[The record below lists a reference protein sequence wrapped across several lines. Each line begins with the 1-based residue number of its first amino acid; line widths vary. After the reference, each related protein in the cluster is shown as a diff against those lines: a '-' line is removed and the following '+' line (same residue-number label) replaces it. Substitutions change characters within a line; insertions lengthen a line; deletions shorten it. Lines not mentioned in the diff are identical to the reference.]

1 MFRPDGLREPCIVG
15 AQFRFQGLSA
25 DGVAGFDS
33 LEPCMLRAIQLE
45 IAMEQVVQLILDR
58 GRRHDIEPADHDPR
72 YCRNKRQQ
80 HEKEKA
86 AAIAHHCALSSVEG
100 ASASRASKGDA
111 AASAERT
118 GTAEPAM
125 PMKSATAAATPKVV
139 ALRRGMAWSRAISA
153 MTRLSSPASRGSRG
167 ASRNR
172 LSMSSRWSMMFL
184 RLLFSI
190 RRVVF

>member
-1 MFRPDGLREPCIVG
+1 
-15 AQFRFQGLSA
+15 
-25 DGVAGFDS
+25 
-33 LEPCMLRAIQLE
+33 MLRAIQLE

-58 GRRHDIEPADHDPR
+58 GRRHDIEPADHDPAR
-72 YCRNKRQQ
+72 RNKRQQ

-167 ASRNR
+167 LPATG
-172 LSMSSRWSMMFL
+172 
-184 RLLFSI
+184 
-190 RRVVF
+190 